1 MKNSLKENMTRFATK
16 NLAEQST
23 LADIENAIKIN
34 MKQLGIILA
43 AAKKPGTID
52 NIDNNIIVFINGKIY
67 QLV

>member
-1 MKNSLKENMTRFATK
+1 MGNSLKENMTRFATK

-43 AAKKPGTID
+43 AAKKHGTID
-52 NIDNNIIVFINGKIY
+52 NIDNNIIVYINGKTY